1 MRQRGRVRNPPC
13 QLQQIDW
20 LAFLQLAVYRAA
32 RPLEAVVSIEEGAKF
47 NKEAAQLSRV
57 RGSCLAYLMLRLAES
72 IRCRWQHPRALPSAL
87 DTFIPPIRT
96 ASRLETEQSMC
107 HESLINIAAFG

>member
-1 MRQRGRVRNPPC
+1 MRQRVRVRNPPY
-13 QLQQIDW
+13 QLQQIEW
-20 LAFLQLAVYRAA
+20 FAFLQLAVDRPA

-47 NKEAAQLSRV
+47 KKEAAQLSRV

-87 DTFIPPIRT
+87 RYFHPAHPNRPLLKDG
-96 ASRLETEQSMC
+96 A
-107 HESLINIAAFG
+107 INVP